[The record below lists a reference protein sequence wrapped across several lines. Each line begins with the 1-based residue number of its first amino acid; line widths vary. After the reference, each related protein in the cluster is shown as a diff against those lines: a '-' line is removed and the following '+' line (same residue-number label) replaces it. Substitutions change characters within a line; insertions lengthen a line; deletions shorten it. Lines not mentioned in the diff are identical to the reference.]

1 MEVSRRS
8 MLVALGATGASA
20 AAATVVL
27 AHGRSAPP
35 TRGRGEWT
43 TFGTVA
49 LLGWSRLALAPG
61 TTGHEHGH
69 APVHEHVHGP
79 ARAASAVPVPSA
91 VHGAWTDAV
100 VVDVQVHNGSRSPIE
115 LSPGQFRVRVD
126 EGGPTVS
133 LYSADRSSG
142 PLEADSTSTL
152 RISYLVPP
160 PGPEL
165 SLEFADAISVRTHR
179 LGRLDGHGS

>member
-1 MEVSRRS
+1 MEMSRRS

-35 TRGRGEWT
+35 TRGHGAWT
-43 TFGTVA
+43 SFGTVA
-49 LLGWSRLALAPG
+49 LLGWSRLALAAGAP
-61 TTGHEHGH
+61 GHEHEHAHAH
-69 APVHEHVHGP
+69 APAHVHGP
-79 ARAASAVPVPSA
+79 AAVAVPVPSA
-91 VHGAWTDAV
+91 VHGAWTHAV

-126 EGGPTVS
+126 EDGPTVS
-133 LYSADRSSG
+133 LYSADRSYG
-142 PLEADSTSTL
+142 ALEAGSTSTL

-165 SLEFADAISVRTHR
+165 SLEFADAISMRTHR

>member
-1 MEVSRRS
+1 MEMSRRS

-35 TRGRGEWT
+35 TRGHGAWT
-43 TFGTVA
+43 SFGTVA
-49 LLGWSRLALAPG
+49 LLGWSRLALAAGAP
-61 TTGHEHGH
+61 GH

-79 ARAASAVPVPSA
+79 AASAVPVPSA

-126 EGGPTVS
+126 EDGPTVS

-142 PLEADSTSTL
+142 ALEAGSTSTL
-152 RISYLVPP
+152 SISYLVPP

-165 SLEFADAISVRTHR
+165 SLEFADAISMRTHR

>member
-1 MEVSRRS
+1 MEMSRRS
-8 MLVALGATGASA
+8 MLVALGATGA
-20 AAATVVL
+20 AATVVV

-35 TRGRGEWT
+35 TRGHGAWT
-43 TFGTVA
+43 SFGTVA
-49 LLGWSRLALAPG
+49 LLGWSRLALAAGAPG
-61 TTGHEHGH
+61 HG
-69 APVHEHVHGP
+69 HEHVHGP
-79 ARAASAVPVPSA
+79 ARAAAAAVPVPSA

-100 VVDVQVHNGSRSPIE
+100 VVDVQVHNGSRSPVE

-126 EGGPTVS
+126 EDGPTVS

-142 PLEADSTSTL
+142 ALEAGSTSTL

-165 SLEFADAISVRTHR
+165 SLEFADAISMRTHR